1 LCSAPIIPKAWW
13 LKTYAAFLKMSKSST
28 CQILLILLIF
38 NLVFIHG
45 SPMKKFTALL
55 SIALMTLSAPS
66 FAATCEAQAA
76 EKKLAGAAKNSF
88 VQKCEK
94 DAAAALATATA
105 TCEAQAADKKLAG
118 AAKNSFTKKCIK
130 DATGG

>member
-1 LCSAPIIPKAWW
+1 MNPWAGAHAGQNTATLPRIAEFVIFRISFAHGIHMKN
-13 LKTYAAFLKMSKSST
+13 
-28 CQILLILLIF
+28 LI
-38 NLVFIHG
+38 
-45 SPMKKFTALL
+45 ALL
-55 SIALMTLSAPS
+55 SVALFTMNAPVL
-66 FAATCEAQAA
+66 AATCDAQAA

-94 DAAAALATATA
+94 EAAAALAAATA
-105 TCEAQAADKKLAG
+105 TCEAQATDKKLSG

>member
-1 LCSAPIIPKAWW
+1 MKN
-13 LKTYAAFLKMSKSST
+13 
-28 CQILLILLIF
+28 LI
-38 NLVFIHG
+38 
-45 SPMKKFTALL
+45 ALL
-55 SIALMTLSAPS
+55 SVALFTMNAPVL
-66 FAATCEAQAA
+66 AATCDAQAA

-94 DAAAALATATA
+94 EAAAALAAATA
-105 TCEAQAADKKLAG
+105 TCEAQATDKKLSG

>member
-1 LCSAPIIPKAWW
+1 MRH
-13 LKTYAAFLKMSKSST
+13 FLKMSKPSP

-38 NLVFIHG
+38 ELAFIHG
-45 SPMKKFTALL
+45 TSMKKFTALL
-55 SIALMTLSAPS
+55 SVALMTLSAPS

-105 TCEAQAADKKLAG
+105 TCEEQAADKKLAG
-118 AAKNSFTKKCIK
+118 AAKNSFTQKCIK
-130 DATGG
+130 AATGG